1 MARILNRP
9 MFRRGGST
17 NQGGGITGNLKKP
30 RIGFSNAG
38 PVPGAPDFTAL
49 AQQYMTMPEEPKGLS
64 KSDYLRLAAAGA
76 EIMGAQPTS
85 DGSGFMAALSSAGP
99 ALSSAAT
106 DIAGSI
112 DARKQRFDD
121 KKSAY
126 DMAMLGAATEQAKM
140 DYDTKVEQFQA
151 LRDQDFSV
159 DLLDKEQAFA
169 LDMLDKEHE
178 LSLEILDKQSQ
189 NEIKALIK
197 QSELGIGI
205 LEKDFV
211 TRKGNEAIEKANAAI
226 TAFENA
232 TAEEEKQKAIEEYK
246 NIKNNFYNGLYG
258 ETTRANIE
266 EKARLL
272 ADEQFTKL
280 IGRGVNNVIDKEENK
295 DPNSVFY
302 NLDSQGIQEKIVD
315 NLFNMVVSEIHFPEF
330 PGYKKGGRVGMQEGG
345 MATNPNMQEGA
356 SSADI
361 QLTYNE
367 LRKRL
372 PPEVSDGVIKLIM
385 NSEEAMIDFA
395 QLITPEDIAVF
406 NDKYNVDLQ
415 YPTQV
420 A

>member
-17 NQGGGITGNLKKP
+17 NQGGGITANLKKP
-30 RIGFSNAG
+30 RMGFSNAG
-38 PVPGAPDFTAL
+38 SVPGAPDFTAL

-64 KSDYLRLAAAGA
+64 RSDYLRLAAAGA

-112 DARKQRFDD
+112 DARKQRFED

-140 DYDTKVEQFQA
+140 DYDTKVEQYQA
-151 LRDQDFSV
+151 ERDQEFSL
-159 DLLDKEQAFA
+159 DLLDREN
-169 LDMLDKEHE
+169 E

-205 LEKDFV
+205 LEKDYI

-226 TAFENA
+226 TKFENA
-232 TAEEEKQKAIEEYK
+232 TTDEERQAAIDAYK

-266 EKARLL
+266 EKSRLMDSD
-272 ADEQFTKL
+272 AFTKL
-280 IGRGVNNVIDKEENK
+280 IAKGVNNVIDNEENK
-295 DPNSVFY
+295 DPNSPFY
-302 NLDSQGIQEKIVD
+302 GLDSQGIQEKIVD
-315 NLFNMVVSEIHFPEF
+315 NLFKMVISEIHFPEF

-345 MATNPNMQEGA
+345 MATNPNMREGA

-361 QLTYNE
+361 QLTFDE

-385 NSEEAMIDFA
+385 SSEEAMIDFA